1 MLPASP
7 AAPQTTSG
15 GAPLDAPERLRAV
28 QRTALEA
35 GSDPAFDRFARM
47 VTRQLGV
54 PVGLVSLVDDRRQ
67 IFPGQVGL
75 PAPWCDLRETPLSH
89 SFCQH
94 VVTSGEP
101 LVIEDARNEPG
112 LADNLAITDLQV
124 VAYAGM
130 PLTDGSGNVLGSLCA
145 ISDQPRV
152 WSDADLSFLADLAAT
167 CSSELHLRIAAR
179 SARAAASR
187 LALLAEVGSA
197 VVTTLDAE
205 EAISRLV
212 RLVVPTLGDWAIASI
227 VDPGPEVRA
236 TVSRHR
242 DTGGQ
247 DGVARVA
254 SRQAAQL
261 GDLPRTTPAST
272 VLATGEPVV
281 LSGEETAALVGEDL
295 PAGRGLVVPLR
306 ARGGALGYLT
316 LGRTSEG
323 YSEDDL
329 RDAVD
334 LGRRAGLALDNAELY
349 RKQSENAL
357 LLQNDLLTRMP
368 EPDHLHLHP
377 KYVPATDSAQ
387 IGGDWYDAFLQPDGA
402 TVLVVGDVMGH
413 DMRAAATMGALRNLV
428 RGIAYDRQDS
438 PAELLTRIDRALR
451 GLEVEV
457 LATVL
462 VARIEQTDADKALG
476 MRRLR
481 WSSAGH
487 PPPFLLLADGTVSQL
502 DGEGELLLGIDPD
515 TGRSDQEVPLP
526 PDSTLVLYTDGL
538 VERRDSPLEHGLA
551 RMRQALAG
559 LADVPLPELCD
570 TLLSRLLPHGS
581 EDDVAMLAV
590 RAFDE
595 RRPRPAEAGPEFIPG
610 ED

>member
-1 MLPASP
+1 M
-7 AAPQTTSG
+7 
-15 GAPLDAPERLRAV
+15 PERLRAMA
-28 QRTALEA
+28 RTALEA

-54 PVGLVSLVDDRRQ
+54 PVGLVSLVDDERQ

-75 PAPWCDLRETPLSH
+75 PVPWCDVRETPLSH

-94 VVTSGEP
+94 VVASGEP
-101 LVIEDARNEPG
+101 LVIEDARREPL
-112 LADNLAITDLQV
+112 LADNLAITDLDV
-124 VAYAGM
+124 IAYAGM

-152 WSDADLSFLADLAAT
+152 WSAADLGFLADLAAT
-167 CSSELHLRIAAR
+167 CSSELHLRIAVQ
-179 SARAAASR
+179 SARVAASR

-197 VVTTLDAE
+197 VVTTLDAD

-212 RLVVPTLGDWAIASI
+212 RLVVPALGDWAIATV
-227 VDPGPEVRA
+227 VDAGPQVRA
-236 TVSRHR
+236 TASRHR
-242 DTGGQ
+242 EPGRQ
-247 DGVARVA
+247 DALDRVA
-254 SRQAAQL
+254 ARQAAGL
-261 GDLPRTTPAST
+261 DDGTHPSPAGA
-272 VLATGEPVV
+272 VLAACEPVL
-281 LSGEETAALVGEDL
+281 LSPQQTSALVGDDL
-295 PAGRGLVVPLR
+295 PAGRAVVIPLR

-316 LGRTSEG
+316 LGRGPEG
-323 YSEDDL
+323 YSADDV

-357 LLQNDLLTRMP
+357 LLQSDLLARLP
-368 EPDHLHLHP
+368 EPDHLHLWS
-377 KYVPATDSAQ
+377 KYVPALDSAQ

-402 TVLVVGDVMGH
+402 TVLIVGDVMGH

-438 PAELLTRIDRALR
+438 PSELLSRVDRALQ
-451 GLEVEV
+451 GLAIEV

-462 VARIEQTDADKALG
+462 VARIEQTPEDRARGL
-476 MRRLR
+476 RRLR

-487 PPPFLLLADGTVSQL
+487 PPPFLVLADGTVTQL
-502 DGEGELLLGIDPD
+502 DGAGELLLGIDPD
-515 TGRSDQEVPLP
+515 TDRSDREVPLP
-526 PDSTLVLYTDGL
+526 PDSTLLLYTDGL
-538 VERRDSPLEHGLA
+538 VERRDSPLDHGLA

-559 LADVPLPELCD
+559 LAGVPLPELCN
-570 TLLSRLLPHGS
+570 TLLARLLPQGS
-581 EDDVAMLAV
+581 EDDVAILAV

-595 RRPRPAEAGPEFIPG
+595 SRPRPREAGPERIPG
-610 ED
+610 D